1 MSDDIFFDDERYVG
15 MQEAVVLS
23 GLSKNDIENL
33 VTYGVLPGKLV
44 AKHWYVSYK
53 ALMDSKGDRM
63 PVVEEE
69 MSSKAHAE
77 FIRDLKKEMPQDE
90 TENEEDEKIIP
101 IKVKTRARRTAV
113 HASPALAGIVALL
126 AIGATV
132 FQSPQLYAV
141 ATHALQAVQ
150 TAAAA
155 MGLIHLPK

>member
-15 MQEAVVLS
+15 MQEAVALT
-23 GLSKNDIENL
+23 GLSQADIENL
-33 VTYGVLPGKLV
+33 ATYGVLPGKLV

-53 ALMDSKGDRM
+53 ALMETKSER
-63 PVVEEE
+63 PPAVEEE

-77 FIRDLKKEMPQDE
+77 FIRDLKKEMPEEQE
-90 TENEEDEKIIP
+90 ASEEDEKIIP
-101 IKVKTRARRTAV
+101 IKKKSRERSRAVRSTPV
-113 HASPALAGIVALL
+113 LAGIVALL

-132 FQSPQLYAV
+132 FQSPQLYA
-141 ATHALQAVQ
+141 AASHAMQAVQ